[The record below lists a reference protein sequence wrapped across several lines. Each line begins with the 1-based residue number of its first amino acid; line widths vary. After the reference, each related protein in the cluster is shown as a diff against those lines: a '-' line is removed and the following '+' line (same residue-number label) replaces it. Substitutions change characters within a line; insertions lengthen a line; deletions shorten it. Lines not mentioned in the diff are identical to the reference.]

1 MKCSQDC
8 QTIKRNLAQFFLSGG
23 RYKVGKSF
31 VKKVKEEYNHQSPG
45 SAHAQP
51 PHFPLAFPQKLRQLY
66 YNKPTFSGWPLCRLL
81 LGSLAQPITSPPNS
95 RQCLRT
101 GLLNAAASSIARANQ
116 TKKNSAFFCSA
127 AGCSSDANRR
137 RWNLPVQWP
146 QCQIR
151 RGTAP

>member
-1 MKCSQDC
+1 
-8 QTIKRNLAQFFLSGG
+8 
-23 RYKVGKSF
+23 VGKSF

-127 AGCSSDANRR
+127 AAAAAMLTGD
-137 RWNLPVQWP
+137 VGI
-146 QCQIR
+146 CQFNGPNAKYVVALR
-151 RGTAP
+151 HDLAHAMGVV